1 MTDSNIKPQRRKN
14 TSEEEFNLYEIL
26 FKYLA
31 YWPWIV
37 ASVVVCLCS
46 ALVYL
51 RYSTPIYSTSAKI
64 LIKEQDHYRSKAS
77 TPLSDVT
84 ELATINLT
92 SLFDNELEILKSK
105 TLIKRAVCDL
115 GLYITYSQRRTLGY
129 DHQFY
134 KNAPVQVYMTPEDA
148 NRLAGKVG
156 LRMFYDGKELKVL
169 GTYVNKNR
177 EQVTLNETFTEFPAL
192 LTTEVGV
199 ISFVPDSNYL
209 SGGTMELL
217 ADIYNPRNT
226 AASYH
231 ANMSISPTSKTT
243 TIARITVNNA
253 VPARGVDF
261 INQLVKVYNEDANDE
276 KNEVA
281 LKTADFIEERISL
294 INRELSNTEDELA
307 TFKQRSGL
315 TNLTNDAQIALQEK
329 HRYEQLFTENA
340 TQLNL
345 VQDLQDYLLDATKV
359 NEVIPSNIGLEDANL
374 KTVINQYN
382 ALLVERKR
390 LLRTSTEN
398 NPAVVNI
405 NFQIEEMR
413 SNVQTSIGSV
423 LRGLQIAQKNL
434 QREIDR
440 LVERISDA
448 PKQEQEFMTIQRQ
461 QEIKATLYT
470 LLLKKREENALT
482 LAATAS
488 NGRIIE
494 APASGGPI
502 APRSKMFLVTA
513 FILGLGLPI
522 GLIYLVGLLKYKIEN
537 RMDIE
542 KLTKIPVVG
551 EIPSCS
557 QILKNSKN
565 SIVIQEN
572 RNNLMEEAFRAIRTN
587 LLFMLEKGQKVIL
600 VTSSIPM
607 EGKSF
612 VAANL
617 ATSLAFLGHKTIILG
632 MDIRKPG
639 LNRTFGFSTRSHGV
653 TNYLSNPEQVD
664 LFDMIITSD
673 VSPNLHILPGG
684 SVPPNPTELVARP
697 VFDKTIEMLKE
708 HYDYVILDTAPIGL
722 VTDTSIIAHVADI
735 GLIISR
741 ADYTPKAAFRNIN
754 NLQQD
759 QIFTKMAALIN
770 DIDMS
775 QRKNSYSYV
784 YGRKYGYG
792 YARKYGYGYGYGY
805 GYEDENNKTAKEKKN
820 LLKKLTDRQ

>member
-1 MTDSNIKPQRRKN
+1 MIEANTKPRSKQKN
-14 TSEEEFNLYEIL
+14 TSDEDFNLYEIL
-26 FKYLA
+26 FRYLA
-31 YWPWIV
+31 YWPCFIV
-37 ASVVVCLCS
+37 SVAICICC

-51 RYSTPIYSTSAKI
+51 RYSTPVYSTSAKI
-64 LIKEQDHYRSKAS
+64 LIKEQDNYRGKSS
-77 TPLSDVT
+77 TPLSDVM

-105 TLIKRAVCDL
+105 TLIKKAVCDL
-115 GLYITYSQRRTLGY
+115 GLYITHSQRRTLGY
-129 DHQFY
+129 DPQFY
-134 KNAPVQVYMTPEDA
+134 NNAPVQVYMSPEDA
-148 NRLAGKVG
+148 NKLPGRIG
-156 LRMFYDGKELKVL
+156 LRMLYDGKKLTVH
-169 GTYVNKNR
+169 GSFPNKKK
-177 EQVTLNETFTEFPAL
+177 EPVMLDSTFTEFPVL
-192 LTTEVGV
+192 LSTDVGIITLTPDRNYMPTEP
-199 ISFVPDSNYL
+199 I
-209 SGGTMELL
+209 ELL
-217 ADIYNPRNT
+217 AYISNPQST
-226 AASYH
+226 AASYS
-231 ANMSISPTSKTT
+231 ASMSISPTSKTT
-243 TIARITVNNA
+243 TIAKITVNNT
-253 VPARGVDF
+253 VPARGADF
-261 INQLVKVYNEDANDE
+261 ICQLVKVYNEDANNE

-281 LKTADFIEERISL
+281 LKTAEFIEERISL
-294 INRELSNTEDELA
+294 INSELSNTEDELA

-329 HRYEQLFTENA
+329 HRYEQQFTENA

-345 VQDLQDYLLDATKV
+345 VQDLQNYLLDADKV

-374 KTVINQYN
+374 KNVINQYN
-382 ALLVERKR
+382 TLLLERKR

-413 SNVQTSIGSV
+413 SNVQTSISSV
-423 LRGLQIAQKNL
+423 LRGLQIAKNNL
-434 QREIDR
+434 QREINR
-440 LVERISDA
+440 LVDRISDA

-502 APRSKMFLVTA
+502 APRSKMLLVTA
-513 FILGLGLPI
+513 IIIGLGLPI
-522 GLIYLVGLLKYKIEN
+522 GIIFLTGLLKYKIEN
-537 RMDIE
+537 RGDIE
-542 KLTKIPVVG
+542 KLTKVPVVG
-551 EIPSCS
+551 EIPSCT
-557 QILKNSKN
+557 QKLKGHTN

-572 RNNLMEEAFRAIRTN
+572 RNNIMEEAFRAIRTN

-600 VTSSIPM
+600 VTSSIPQ

-617 ATSLAFLGHKTIILG
+617 AVSLAFLGHKTLIVG

-639 LNRTFGFSTRSHGV
+639 LNKTFGFSTRSHGI
-653 TNYLSNPEQVD
+653 TNYLSNPEGVN
-664 LFDMIITSD
+664 LSEMIMCSEI
-673 VSPNLHILPGG
+673 SPNLHILPGG

-697 VFDKTIEMLKE
+697 IFDTTIEQLKQQ
-708 HYDYVILDTAPIGL
+708 YDYIILDTAPIGL
-722 VTDTSIIAHVADI
+722 VTDTSIIAHVADL
-735 GLIISR
+735 GVIISR

-759 QIFTKMAALIN
+759 KIFTKLATLIN
-770 DIDMS
+770 DIDMN
-775 QRKNSYSYV
+775 QRKNSYSYC

-792 YARKYGYGYGYGY
+792 YGRKYGYGYGYGY
-805 GYEDENNKTAKEKKN
+805 GYEEENSKEGKA
-820 LLKKLTDRQ
+820 